1 MGFAQ
6 IHALI
11 CLNALPHLPAEFV
24 SEVRV
29 KIRNS

>member
-1 MGFAQ
+1 
-6 IHALI
+6 LI

>member
-1 MGFAQ
+1 MGFEQ
-6 IHALI
+6 VRALI
-11 CLNALPHLPAEFV
+11 CLNAFPDLPAEFV